1 MFIDRL
7 GQPVVVGSLVFDEQL
22 GCLLVIMRFIERG
35 GGTFQC
41 DAIVLECSDMR
52 DRDVC
57 RDINW
62 LGALRSYVIKD
73 AEVLYDIRRAR

>member
-22 GCLLVIMRFIERG
+22 GCLLVVMRFIERG
-35 GGTFQC
+35 CGTFQC
-41 DAIVLECSDMR
+41 DATVLESSDMR
-52 DRDVC
+52 DQDLC

-62 LGALRSYVIKD
+62 IGALRGFVIED
-73 AEVLYDIRRAR
+73 VEVLYDLRQAR